1 MGKAIWKPVYSY
13 RFPLYC
19 GNRLLSMGFRIF
31 CFFPNFNPVNLCRM
45 TVPGEFLSAVIGE
58 RTSSLFSF
66 ASTAVSM
73 TREILFGVS
82 LPILLPIFFGLDG
95 LLWSFPAADLL
106 TFLIALFFIRQTYLE
121 LKK

>member
-1 MGKAIWKPVYSY
+1 
-13 RFPLYC
+13 
-19 GNRLLSMGFRIF
+19 MGFRIF
-31 CFFPNFNPVNLCRM
+31 CFFPNFSSVNLCRI
-45 TVPGEFLSAVIGE
+45 TVPGEFLSAVIWE

-82 LPILLPIFFGLDG
+82 LPIILPIFFGLDG

-106 TFLIALFFIRQTYLE
+106 TFLIALFFIRQTYRE

>member
-1 MGKAIWKPVYSY
+1 MASFRSFEFIPRKSHKKRKAIGKA
-13 RFPLYC
+13 
-19 GNRLLSMGFRIF
+19 
-31 CFFPNFNPVNLCRM
+31 
-45 TVPGEFLSAVIGE
+45 
-58 RTSSLFSF
+58 F

-82 LPILLPIFFGLDG
+82 LPILLPVFFGLDG

-106 TFLIALFFIRQTYLE
+106 TFLIALFFIRQTFLE